1 MKKII
6 LCEGKT
12 DAILISYFLE
22 QFDWQFSKKG
32 MQINLPVDKDNEVF
46 SWYRHPNKPD
56 QELAIWGVGG
66 YSNIQPKLKYI
77 TESIQVQPEEQFQN
91 RFNKIVLFVD
101 NDTGNFN
108 QHISDMDEWLKISGI
123 DLLDQIELQEWLNAE
138 VELLGNQQKYPIK
151 LLSII
156 LPPESKGN
164 LEVFLLN
171 ALKENSDDERILV
184 EEAEKFINKIP
195 KETYLVKDRLKV
207 KAQLGS
213 VLSVMSPDWVFTS
226 LDERLKKVNW
236 EKLELVF
243 TAYQKLRDL

>member
-22 QFDWQFSKKG
+22 KFEWQFSKKV

-66 YSNIQPKLKYI
+66 YSNIQLKLKYI
-77 TESIQVQPEEQFQN
+77 TESIQSQPEKQSQN

-101 NDTGNFN
+101 NDTGSFKE
-108 QHISDMDEWLKISGI
+108 HISDMDEWFKSSGI
-123 DLLDQIELQEWLNAE
+123 DLLDKIELQEWLNAE
-138 VELLGNQQKYPIK
+138 VELLGNQQKYPIQ

-171 ALKENSDDERILV
+171 ALKESSSNDGFLV

-195 KETYLVKDRLKV
+195 KEPYLLKSRLRQ
-207 KAQLGS
+207 KAWLGS

-236 EKLELVF
+236 ENLELAF

>member
-22 QFDWQFSKKG
+22 KFNWQYLRNETP
-32 MQINLPVDKDNEVF
+32 INLTYDKNHEVLN
-46 SWYRHPNKPD
+46 WYKHPDKPD
-56 QELAIWGVGG
+56 QELAIWGCGG
-66 YSNIQPKLKYI
+66 YNKIQPKLKNI
-77 TESIQVQPEEQFQN
+77 VESIQTQRQTKK
-91 RFNKIVLFVD
+91 RFNKIILFVD
-101 NDTGNFN
+101 NDTGDSKK
-108 QHISDMDEWLKISGI
+108 HISDMDEWLKSSGM
-123 DLLDQIELQEWLNAE
+123 DLLDKIELQEWLNAE
-138 VELLGNQQKYPIK
+138 VELLGNQQKYPIQ

-171 ALKENSDDERILV
+171 ALKESSSNDRFLV
-184 EEAEKFINKIP
+184 EEAERFINHIP
-195 KETYLVKDRLKV
+195 KEPYLLKSRLRQ
-207 KAQLGS
+207 KAWLGS
-213 VLSVMSPDWVFTS
+213 VLSVMSPDWVFTP

-236 EKLELVF
+236 ENLERVF

>member
-22 QFDWQFSKKG
+22 KFEWQFSKKV

-77 TESIQVQPEEQFQN
+77 IESIQVQPEEQFQN
-91 RFNKIVLFVD
+91 RFNKIVLFID

-108 QHISDMDEWLKISGI
+108 EHISDIDEWFKSSGI
-123 DLLDQIELQEWLNAE
+123 DLLDKIELQEWLNAE
-138 VELLGNQQKYPIK
+138 VELLGNQQKYPIQ

-156 LPPESKGN
+156 LPTESKGN

-171 ALKENSDDERILV
+171 ALKESSSNDRFLV

-195 KETYLVKDRLKV
+195 KEPYLLKSRLRQ
-207 KAQLGS
+207 KAWLGS

-226 LDERLKKVNW
+226 LNERLKKVNW
-236 EKLELVF
+236 ENLELVF

>member
-22 QFDWQFSKKG
+22 KFEWQFSKKA

-66 YSNIQPKLKYI
+66 YSNIQSKLKYI
-77 TESIQVQPEEQFQN
+77 TENIQSQPEGQFQN

-108 QHISDMDEWLKISGI
+108 EHISDMDEWLKSSGI
-123 DLLDQIELQEWLNAE
+123 NLLDKIQLQEWLNAE
-138 VELLGNQQKYPIK
+138 INLFGDGEKYPIQ
-151 LLSII
+151 LLPII
-156 LPPESKGN
+156 LPPDSKGN
-164 LEVFLLN
+164 LEVFLLD
-171 ALKENSDDERILV
+171 ALKESSNDDHLLV
-184 EEAEKFINKIP
+184 EEAEKFINNIP
-195 KETYLVKDRLKV
+195 DQPYLLKSRLRQ
-207 KAQLGS
+207 KAWLGS

-236 EKLELVF
+236 ENLELVF

>member
-22 QFDWQFSKKG
+22 KFDWQFSKKG

-46 SWYRHPNKPD
+46 SWYRNPNKPN

-77 TESIQVQPEEQFQN
+77 TESIQFQSEGQFQN

-108 QHISDMDEWLKISGI
+108 EHISDMDEWLKSSGI
-123 DLLDQIELQEWLNAE
+123 NLLDKIQLQEWLNAE
-138 VELLGNQQKYPIK
+138 INLFGDGEKYPIQ
-151 LLSII
+151 LLPII
-156 LPPESKGN
+156 LPPDSKGN
-164 LEVFLLN
+164 LEVFLLD
-171 ALKENSDDERILV
+171 ALKENSDNDRFIV
-184 EEAEKFINKIP
+184 EEAEKFIKNIDDKG
-195 KETYLVKDRLKV
+195 T
-207 KAQLGS
+207 GS
-213 VLSVMSPDWVFTS
+213 
-226 LDERLKKVNW
+226 
-236 EKLELVF
+236 
-243 TAYQKLRDL
+243 A